1 GIRLVEQPLHQL
13 LFSLAPE
20 DLPGEAVSEDEF
32 GPLAIKNQNNGRKLL
47 KLCAGILLGGGVLP
61 AKVAELVLKLTV
73 PALMH
78 TSLHQRHK
86 KHSPCEGGQK
96 ARQG

>member
-1 GIRLVEQPLHQL
+1 M
-13 LFSLAPE
+13 
-20 DLPGEAVSEDEF
+20 
-32 GPLAIKNQNNGRKLL
+32 AIKNQNNGGKLI

-61 AKVAELVLKLTV
+61 AKVVELVLELTV
-73 PALMH
+73 SALMLA
-78 TSLHQRHK
+78 SLHQRQK